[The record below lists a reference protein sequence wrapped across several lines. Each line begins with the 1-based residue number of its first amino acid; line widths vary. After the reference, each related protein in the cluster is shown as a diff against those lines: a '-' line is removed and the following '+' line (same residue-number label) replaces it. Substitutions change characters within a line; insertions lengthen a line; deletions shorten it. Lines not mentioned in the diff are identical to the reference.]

1 MRYPQSLF
9 PIGSMLC
16 IVASIAYDYV
26 RVHRTIMYR
35 VRVMG
40 AREP

>member
-1 MRYPQSLF
+1 
-9 PIGSMLC
+9 MLY

-35 VRVMG
+35 VLAHNYACDRTG
-40 AREP
+40 DGST